1 MQKKLKEKI
10 SEALSSVLPITVI
23 VLLLSFTLA
32 PMPIG
37 TLVLFLLGA
46 GLLIVGMGFFSLGAD
61 IAMMPMGDQMGR
73 RLGVSQNLIFIALV
87 CFLIGM
93 TVTIAEPDLQVLAR
107 QVPAV
112 PDLVI
117 IITVAV
123 GVGIF
128 LLTSMLRTRFGIP
141 LQQTLLVLYA
151 TVFLLSIFVPN
162 EFLAVAF
169 DSGGVTTGPITV
181 PFIMALGT
189 GLASRQGKDEDNFGM
204 VAVCSIGPILA
215 VMLLGLLYN
224 STEVAYTP
232 FEIPVVETSQ
242 DAGRQFAQGMP
253 VYLKEVFFGLL
264 PILLFFLIFQLI
276 SVRLKRR
283 ALIRIGV
290 GIGYTFLGLVL
301 FLTGANIGFMPAGH
315 YLGQTMASNSPSW
328 MLIPLGMVVGYFI
341 VAAEPAVHVLN
352 RQVED
357 VTSGAIP
364 QKAIGLSLSIGV
376 SLSIGISMLRVWLH
390 IPIYWFLVPGYLIA
404 LLLTFRVPKIFTA
417 IAFDSGGVSSGP
429 MTATFLLP
437 FAMGACQALGG
448 DVLMDAF
455 GVVAMVAM
463 TPLIT
468 IQILGLFY
476 QRKLYRTKDMTEEE
490 ENMLVDDII
499 DYAEEESNA

>member
-141 LQQTLLVLYA
+141 LQHTLLVLYA
-151 TVFLLSIFVPN
+151 AVFLLSIFVPN

-204 VAVCSIGPILA
+204 VAVCSVGPILA
-215 VMLLGLLYN
+215 VMILGLLYN

-352 RQVED
+352 RQVEE

>member
-141 LQQTLLVLYA
+141 LQHTLLVLYA
-151 TVFLLSIFVPN
+151 AVFLLSIFVPN

-204 VAVCSIGPILA
+204 VAVCSVGPILA
-215 VMLLGLLYN
+215 VMILGLLYN

-352 RQVED
+352 RQVEE

-490 ENMLVDDII
+490 ENMLVDYII